1 MRYYRFNR
9 DKSSDLLQKYRKSW
23 RKTKYMAARNKSRL
37 LDSLYFEN
45 QTWGAL
51 HKAWKGY
58 IIGKSKFELDRMEYY
73 ASVIRKLQKELGLE
87 ISSFPDLNLVSLDS
101 FEENPE
107 SMSEELSE
115 EELFELMV
123 KRDKEDLKALKEEE

>member
-1 MRYYRFNR
+1 MRYYKFNR
-9 DKSSDLLQKYRKSW
+9 DQSSDLLQKYRKSW

-87 ISSFPDLNLVSLDS
+87 ISSFPDLNPASLDS

-107 SMSEELSE
+107 NMPQEISE
-115 EELFELMV
+115 EEAFELMV
-123 KRDKEDLKALKEEE
+123 KRDQEELEALRQE